1 MTNGDVFGELFF
13 VGITSGNKDILL
25 IANKANLISSGFGIT
40 YKKEKAIPHYDH
52 YDYGKYKAPSTPDAD
67 YHGGCIRYN
76 EEYERAFIYLGPF
89 PGDKSYNETV
99 TIDYG
104 DGSSDKIKIVHKYKN
119 YNTRGKSDYLYKT
132 KIYLN
137 DKEVET
143 FPYVFI
149 NH

>member
-1 MTNGDVFGELFF
+1 MANGDVFGELFF
-13 VGITSGNKDILL
+13 VSITSGDKDILS
-25 IANKANLISSGFGIT
+25 IENGTNLINSGFTVI

-52 YDYGKYKAPSTPDAD
+52 YDYGKYKDPSTPDAD

-76 EEYERAFIYLGPF
+76 EEYDRAFIYLGPF
-89 PGDKSYNETV
+89 PGSKSYNETV

-104 DGSSDKIKIVHKYKN
+104 DGRSDKIRIVHKYKD
-119 YNTRGKSDYLYKT
+119 YNTPGKRDLYKT

-149 NH
+149 KR